1 MRPGAP
7 LAPLHV
13 MATFRTRP
21 RLDIYRLLIIFIPFS
36 SSPMQTRPISS
47 RRFTHRAASRGFT
60 MMELLVVLAILG
72 LLAGLAIS
80 NVTGI
85 FGGAQASTAQLFVKE
100 SMKTSLFTYRM
111 TMGDYPS
118 TADGLQALITAPGS
132 KADRWRGPY
141 IEGGKIPLDPWGE
154 PYQYASPGT
163 KNKGSYDLWSKGPDK
178 QSGTADDIGNWD
190 ATEAPK

>member
-1 MRPGAP
+1 
-7 LAPLHV
+7 
-13 MATFRTRP
+13 
-21 RLDIYRLLIIFIPFS
+21 
-36 SSPMQTRPISS
+36 MQTHRTPSP
-47 RRFTHRAASRGFT
+47 RRAALRAFT

-85 FGGAQASTAQLFVKE
+85 FGGAQAQTAQLFVKE
-100 SMKTSLFTYRM
+100 SVKTALFTYRM

-118 TADGLQALITAPGS
+118 TADGLQALSTPPGA

-141 IEGGKIPLDPWGE
+141 IEGKLPLDPWGE
-154 PYQYASPGT
+154 PYQYAYPGT
-163 KNKGSYDLWSKGPDK
+163 KNKGTYDIWSKGPDK

-190 ATEAPK
+190 DAPAGEAAK